1 MYDRNKET
9 NTIKNE
15 DYSLLA
21 VRVKKLHNETNNAD
35 NIKAETWYTYGNLCH
50 VMTFL

>member
-1 MYDRNKET
+1 MFPQMYDRNKET

-21 VRVKKLHNETNNAD
+21 VCVKNYIMKPIMLIILKRKHGTHTE
-35 NIKAETWYTYGNLCH
+35 IY
-50 VMTFL
+50 VMS